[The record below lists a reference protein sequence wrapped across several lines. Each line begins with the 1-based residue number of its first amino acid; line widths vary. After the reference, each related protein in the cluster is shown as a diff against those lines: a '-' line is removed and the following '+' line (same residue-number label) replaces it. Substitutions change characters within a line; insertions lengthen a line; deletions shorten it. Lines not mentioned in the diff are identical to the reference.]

1 MNLTADY
8 LHAARIS
15 FGEGMQTIKSN
26 TKSFATA
33 AFLIASVGI
42 VPDEEAS
49 TPQSHPITSYEAY
62 ETQYPH
68 EQPAYEEMIIR
79 GNGMET
85 TIQPSGLPYI
95 YATTPR

>member
-8 LHAARIS
+8 LQAARLNL
-15 FGEGMQTIKSN
+15 GEGIQKIKGN
-26 TKSFATA
+26 AKSIATA
-33 AFLIASVGI
+33 TFLIASVGI

-68 EQPAYEEMIIR
+68 EQPAYEEMTVR
-79 GNGMET
+79 GEGVDA
-85 TIQPSGLPYI
+85 TIQPGGLPYI

>member
-8 LHAARIS
+8 LQAARLNL
-15 FGEGMQTIKSN
+15 GESMQKIKDN
-26 TKSFATA
+26 AKSIATA
-33 AFLIASVGI
+33 TFLIASAGI
-42 VPDEEAS
+42 VPDEEPS
-49 TPQSHPITSYEAY
+49 KPQSQPTTSY

-79 GNGMET
+79 GNGMDT

-95 YATTPR
+95 YPVSPR